1 MDGAH
6 DGPYAEAQ
14 LMDGAQIPLDA
25 ADGQPPLFPQRGDQA
40 EHVDAQA
47 LLAQDHAVQL
57 GWGQTA
63 TPTPGVDPGHIDVL
77 GDLRRNHR
85 QLDDLPSALDPAAG
99 QVGAAIG
106 TVLHHVLHPVGGC
119 HARAGEA
126 VASLLAGLLL
136 RRWLAARTG
145 LEAGHSGW
153 ATRFGLAFQFGNPP
167 LQPLNHPLLF
177 QNGGL
182 QLGDD
187 GDKDSAVGGGEIN
200 FSIHDPVYDITTA
213 TRASLRQPAFGQ
225 FNSSSLNCY
234 ALLHYLTRHYPE
246 LSCLQIALCQ
256 LMPVNVPG
264 VNQALELMVVSNA
277 GDGGMGRSA
286 RILR

>member
-1 MDGAH
+1 MGSRPSSRSVAMRLSRLTPRRCWPRTTPSSWV
-6 DGPYAEAQ
+6 G
-14 LMDGAQIPLDA
+14 GR
-25 ADGQPPLFPQRGDQA
+25 QR
-40 EHVDAQA
+40 
-47 LLAQDHAVQL
+47 
-57 GWGQTA
+57 
-63 TPTPGVDPGHIDVL
+63 TPTPGADPGHIDVL
-77 GDLRRNHR
+77 GDLHRNHR
-85 QLDDLPSALDPAAG
+85 QLDDFPSALDPAAG
-99 QVGAAIG
+99 PVGAAIG
-106 TVLHHVLHPVGGC
+106 TVLHHVLRPHLLHPLGGC
-119 HARAGEA
+119 DARAGEA
-126 VASLLAGLLL
+126 VASLLSGLLL
-136 RRWLAARTG
+136 RWGLPARFRLEVGHPGRAARF
-145 LEAGHSGW
+145 
-153 ATRFGLAFQFGNPP
+153 RLAFQFGNPP

-187 GDKDSAVGGGEIN
+187 GNKDSAVGGGEIN

-264 VNQALELMVVSNA
+264 VDQALELMVVSNA
-277 GDGGMGRSA
+277 GDGGMGWSA